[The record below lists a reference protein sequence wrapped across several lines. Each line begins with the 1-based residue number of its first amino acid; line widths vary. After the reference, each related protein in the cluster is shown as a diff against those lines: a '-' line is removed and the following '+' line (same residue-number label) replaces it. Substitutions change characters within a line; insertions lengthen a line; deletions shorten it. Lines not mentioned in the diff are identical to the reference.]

1 MSENINMRKL
11 AKAFIEQRSEIED
24 RFIVYT
30 EKYPNVIY
38 QGLYYLN
45 FGYNKIEPILW
56 LRFVRERPEDMKNEL
71 YISKYVIETKDF
83 IEFVN
88 EVSDYIESLIGV
100 KITAFTIYN
109 TEDDVYIKIRG
120 LKYSFRYYYNDLKI
134 YESKDLIIRGGFRR
148 FALFNEYPELK
159 PIAEKIVEIQ
169 KRLKDE
175 YNELESLYYMLSY
188 DVRESIASDYELTQ
202 LEKLVHRLTVV
213 YDDIVVPDTGMYI
226 IRGSPLSTLSL
237 YENLEKRLLTL
248 IEKCKRALIKERL
261 GITSI

>member
-1 MSENINMRKL
+1 MSVNVNIRKL
-11 AKAFIEQRSEIED
+11 AKSFVEQRSEIED
-24 RFIVYT
+24 RYLVFT
-30 EKYPNVIY
+30 EKYSSVIY

-45 FGYNKIEPILW
+45 LGYNKIEPIIT
-56 LRFVRERPEDMKNEL
+56 LRYVKEKSEGVKNEL
-71 YISKYVIETKDF
+71 FIDRYIIEVNDF
-83 IEFVN
+83 VEFVN
-88 EVSDYIESLIGV
+88 EISDYIESLLGV

-109 TEDDVYIKIRG
+109 TEDDAYIKIRG
-120 LKYSFRYYYNDLKI
+120 LKYVYRYHINILKI
-134 YESKDLIIRGGFRR
+134 YENRYLTIRGGFRR
-148 FALFNEYPELK
+148 FALFNEYPEVK
-159 PIAEKIVEIQ
+159 EIAQRIVEIQ